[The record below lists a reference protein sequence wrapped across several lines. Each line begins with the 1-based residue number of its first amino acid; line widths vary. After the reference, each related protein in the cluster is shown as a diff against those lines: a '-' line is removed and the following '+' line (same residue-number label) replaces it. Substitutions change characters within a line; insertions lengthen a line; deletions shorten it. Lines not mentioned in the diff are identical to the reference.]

1 MRTLGDRGGRPL
13 IDCDIHNEP
22 ALESLQ
28 AHLPDHWVDYTS
40 HSGFRGPDASDY
52 PPGLPLTARSDFR
65 GEGGGAP
72 GSTLA
77 QVRGHVLDAWELEHG
92 ILTCN
97 YQASSVHNADLG
109 AALAAAVNTWQIE
122 EWLEPEPRLRAS
134 VVVPSQDPVLAAA
147 EIDRVGGVPGFVQVI
162 LPVRS
167 LVPYGNR
174 RYDPIYAA
182 AVRHGLAVAV
192 HYGGAAG
199 HPSTPSG
206 WPTSF
211 VEEYAGMAA
220 LFQSQVNSLIM
231 DGAFDRFP
239 ELRVALVEGGFT
251 WMPSLMWRLDKE
263 WKGLRSDTP
272 WVRRPPSEYMR
283 EHIRLTVQPWDAPG
297 DPEPLGQII
306 GQMDSDEMLMFATDY
321 PHGWFDSPEEAWP
334 VRLDEALTARIW
346 SENARAFYRL

>member
-52 PPGLPLTARSDFR
+52 PPGLPLTARADFR
-65 GEGGGAP
+65 DGDGPP

-182 AVRHGLAVAV
+182 VVRHGLAVAV
-192 HYGGAAG
+192 HYGGAPG

-239 ELRVALVEGGFT
+239 ELRVALVESGFT

-283 EHIRLTVQPWDAPG
+283 EHIRLTVQPWDAPA

-334 VRLDEALTARIW
+334 VRLDEALTGRIW
-346 SENARAFYRL
+346 SANARAFYRL